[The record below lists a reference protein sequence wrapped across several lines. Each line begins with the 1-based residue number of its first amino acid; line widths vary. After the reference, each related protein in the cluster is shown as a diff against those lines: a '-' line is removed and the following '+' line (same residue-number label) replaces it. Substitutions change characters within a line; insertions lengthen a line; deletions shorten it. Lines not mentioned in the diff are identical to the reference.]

1 MIVLAGILAAGW
13 SLLPFPKNV
22 TLVIDGQTYPL
33 QVVARDVQQLLEINQ
48 VRLTPYDQV
57 TPPAQTR
64 LTDGLTV
71 TVERARA
78 VILLDGEQQHT
89 VYTTSPT
96 PADWL
101 AEANLTLQPG
111 DRLYADGLEVSPDQ
125 ASTARLLQIVHP
137 AHLTL
142 ENGGQKQFILTST
155 ATLGQ
160 ALWQAGLRLRAS
172 DRLQPG
178 LNTPAAEGLQAGL
191 TPARNLTLQTA
202 SGSFQAFSAAQTVGE
217 ALGENGF
224 GLQGLDYSLPA
235 EDQPLPADGKIRVVR
250 VQELVVSSQKVL
262 PYQAEFQADP
272 NTEIDQQSIIKAGV
286 VGLEEQRQRVR

>member
-1 MIVLAGILAAGW
+1 MMIRRIGISVGVAMIVLAGILAAGW

-22 TLVIDGQTYPL
+22 TLSIDGQAYPL
-33 QVVARDVQQLLEINQ
+33 RVVARDVEQLLEINQ

-78 VILLDGEQQHT
+78 VILLDGEQEHT
-89 VYTTSPT
+89 VYTTSPA
-96 PADWL
+96 PAAWL
-101 AEANLTLQPG
+101 AAANLTLEPG
-111 DRLYADGLEVSPDQ
+111 DRLYADGLEISPDQ
-125 ASTARLLQIVHP
+125 ASPARLLQIVHP
-137 AHLTL
+137 ARLTL
-142 ENGGQKQFILTST
+142 ENGGQKQFILAST

-202 SGSFQAFSAAQTVGE
+202 AGSFQA
-217 ALGENGF
+217 
-224 GLQGLDYSLPA
+224 LQRSP
-235 EDQPLPADGKIRVVR
+235 DGGR
-250 VQELVVSSQKVL
+250 S
-262 PYQAEFQADP
+262 P
-272 NTEIDQQSIIKAGV
+272 G
-286 VGLEEQRQRVR
+286 